1 MSNKVVIFVV
11 WHFKTNFPVTAVIGC
26 GCLTCWFTMNYM
38 QMLKWQQMKIKISWA
53 KRNITQMAMDK
64 EIQRWNISLLI
75 SFGINA
81 LSLKSLIKLVNIFCY
96 FMLRRYLC
104 VFYYFVFNNPLCSLL
119 LCLTYI
125 EMLNLRASL
134 IILNYWRF
142 LLINSNLVIRLQYV

>member
-1 MSNKVVIFVV
+1 MSSKVVIFVV
-11 WHFKTNFPVTAVIGC
+11 RHFKTNFPVTAVIGC
-26 GCLTCWFTMNYM
+26 GCLTFWFTMNSM
-38 QMLKWQQMKIKISWA
+38 QMLKWQQMKIKVSWA
-53 KRNITQMAMDK
+53 KCNITEMAMDK

-81 LSLKSLIKLVNIFCY
+81 LSLKSLIKLVNIFRY
-96 FMLRRYLC
+96 FMLRRYFC

-119 LCLTYI
+119 LCLTFI

-134 IILNYWRF
+134 IILNYWRL